1 MTTILEQLKDIS
13 QAVMYAV
20 EARELEVVLQRIADA
35 ARDLVKT
42 KYAAL
47 GIPDGQGGLNFFMTS
62 GLTPE
67 QEARI
72 PHRPKGYGLIGA
84 IMREKRVIRLENMG
98 DDPRSYGFPDNH
110 PYMGSFLGAPVMVAN
125 HLYGMLYLSDK
136 IDGLPFT
143 LEDEILVETLAG
155 YAAFAIAGAELS
167 QKESRLRLL
176 EERERI
182 GMELHDGVIQSL
194 YGIGMQVDM
203 LRLSGVIVEQEHL
216 SEIVGQ
222 LNNAI
227 EEIRRFIGDLRSK
240 QNKMTVRD
248 YFEYLKSNLHPSK
261 SINININAPDTYAPF
276 SPAVFES
283 VALIANEAMS
293 NAIRHADATDIN
305 IEIKEA
311 NGKFIISVSDNGKGF
326 DTDLLH
332 SSVGLGL
339 SNMQKR
345 ASLYGGTVRIVSQDS
360 VGTEVKIVI
369 PLGTH

>member
-67 QEARI
+67 QEAKI

-84 IMREKRVIRLENMG
+84 IMREKQVIRLKSMR
-98 DDPRSYGFPDNH
+98 DDPRSYGFPENH
-110 PYMGSFLGAPVMVAN
+110 PHMESFLGAPVMVAN

-136 IDGLPFT
+136 VDGTQFT
-143 LEDEILVETLAG
+143 LEDEVLVETLAG

-194 YGIGMQVDM
+194 YGIGMQVEM
-203 LRLSGVIVEQEHL
+203 LRMSGVTVEQDHL
-216 SEIVGQ
+216 SELVGQ
-222 LNNAI
+222 LNDAI

-240 QNKMTVRD
+240 QNKMTVQA
-248 YFEYLKSNLHPSK
+248 YFEHLKNNLYPPQ
-261 SINININAPDTYAPF
+261 SICIDINAPNTYAPF

-283 VALIANEAMS
+283 IALIVNEAMS
-293 NAIRHADATDIN
+293 NAIRHADASHITIN
-305 IEIKEA
+305 VVEEG
-311 NGKFIISVSDNGKGF
+311 GKFVVTVIDNGRGF
-326 DTDLLH
+326 DTSLLH
-332 SSVGLGL
+332 TSAGLGL
-339 SNMQKR
+339 RNMQKR
-345 ASLYGGTVRIVSQDS
+345 TSLYGGSMKITSQKGE
-360 VGTEVKIVI
+360 GTEVKITI